1 MELTHLCNWNCPYCA
16 IDVHSLPPISEEQ
29 ARKKIETIQNGR
41 PVTLSGGE
49 PGMLSE
55 ETVSW
60 ILDRLDDKGCDIFLN
75 TNGLFIRRY
84 RKYLKRFKQIIYHCS
99 EDLLPGDA
107 IEKVDEVDTRY
118 MLVVNDG
125 NIARLKDCLDEHKGI
140 KFDIVQA
147 TYDNRTG
154 VGLSP
159 ENRNRLVVEF
169 GKSMTRES
177 IIRIFREKDWD
188 RI

>member
-1 MELTHLCNWNCPYCA
+1 M
-16 IDVHSLPPISEEQ
+16 
-29 ARKKIETIQNGR
+29 R
-41 PVTLSGGE
+41 
-49 PGMLSE
+49 SE
-55 ETVSW
+55 ETISW
-60 ILDRLDDKGCDIFLN
+60 ILDKLDSKGCDIFLN

-99 EDLLPGDA
+99 EDLLPGDV
-107 IEKVDEVDTRY
+107 IERVDEVDTRY
-118 MLVVNDG
+118 MLVVNDD
-125 NIARLKDCLDEHKGI
+125 NISRLKIFLDNHPGI

-159 ENRNRLVVEF
+159 ENRNRLVVRF

-177 IIRIFREKDWD
+177 IIRIFREKDWEG
-188 RI
+188 IEFI